1 MAAARWTTTR
11 LNLGSGCFCFFLKV
25 KVKDLKKYQN
35 AHKVRVKFF
44 CAHFVTERMAESVG
58 ECVEVLYA

>member
-11 LNLGSGCFCFFLKV
+11 LNLGSGCFCFFL
-25 KVKDLKKYQN
+25 KDLKKYQN